1 MQVLSDPDTARGAS
15 DLFITKLDDQELA
28 VLESALAK
36 VTLDCT
42 FG

>member
-1 MQVLSDPDTARGAS
+1 MRGVS
-15 DLFITKLDDQELA
+15 DLVLTKLDDQQLA
-28 VLESALAK
+28 VLESVLAK